1 MVEIKKEDETPLRCP
16 YGFTAADK
24 MYKPLTWLKIIK
36 AIFVKIK

>member
-1 MVEIKKEDETPLRCP
+1 MVVFTEKDENKVKCP

-24 MYKPLTWLKIIK
+24 MYKPLTWFKIIK